1 MLLVDNEESK
11 DFLSKLINAMY
22 DELSVSKKKKK
33 N

>member
-22 DELSVSKKKKK
+22 DELSAGKKK
-33 N
+33 NN